1 MDAHWRDMVAANAV
15 VERENRKIA
24 ASRRR
29 FQRSPPSVQREEFV
43 LAARSALKSSA
54 GRRAKTSPT
63 INSGKKS
70 GVKEHEEGKAAAYC
84 SKSAGPKSTVRTAR
98 KQSSANR
105 TTPQSSMIYSVS
117 SRPRAT
123 TGRRRRTGR
132 KKRLPTPPLMP
143 PSVRIRRT
151 GSVDLHI
158 PSTLVDLD
166 FVNEKGNSPSLEED
180 ALGDEAQSNRVEEL
194 IMSMTSI
201 PAYEADGDDHDVDV
215 DDDDDDD
222 DEDCG
227 FDDDGATNKM
237 TAANISDMEASIAR
251 LRRQRRAVARLKH
264 SAAQKDET
272 IAELARKNSE
282 LEEMLSKERKR
293 RAMLAVRRL
302 LCAKSCKRQ
311 MQTLKWQAKSFRHAR
326 CT

>member
-1 MDAHWRDMVAANAV
+1 MDAHWRDMVAADAV

-70 GVKEHEEGKAAAYC
+70 GVKSMKKGKPPRTAP
-84 SKSAGPKSTVRTAR
+84 KSAGPKSTVRTAR

-166 FVNEKGNSPSLEED
+166 FVNQKGNSPSLEGD
-180 ALGDEAQSNRVEEL
+180 ALGDEVQERGSTHCPDINTGIRRMATTMML
-194 IMSMTSI
+194 K
-201 PAYEADGDDHDVDV
+201 AD

-272 IAELARKNSE
+272 
-282 LEEMLSKERKR
+282 MLSW
-293 RAMLAVRRL
+293 RA
-302 LCAKSCKRQ
+302 K
-311 MQTLKWQAKSFRHAR
+311 
-326 CT
+326 